1 MGAVTVLNFLLI
13 LAFACSGTSILG
25 AVNYPCFPHSQVQI
39 RASRQVLFFGLI
51 VTFILFMIKKLAKRI
66 KLYKDIDN
74 VWLPIFSGVMITVP
88 AFALALKQ
96 RYQTLP
102 HFINASVPAAGPAKQ
117 PGPIALPPPAATDR
131 VWNLL
136 VRAPW
141 DRLWELLVRAL

>member
-1 MGAVTVLNFLLI
+1 MGVVTVLNFLLTA
-13 LAFACSGTSILG
+13 AFACSGTSILG
-25 AVNYPCFPHSQVQI
+25 AVNYPSFPHFQVWI
-39 RASRQVLFFGLI
+39 CASRQVLFFGLI
-51 VTFILFMIKKLAKRI
+51 STFILFMIKKLAKRME
-66 KLYKDIDN
+66 LDEDIDN
-74 VWLPIFSGVMITVP
+74 VWLPIFCGVMITVP

-96 RYQTLP
+96 QYQTLP

-141 DRLWELLVRAL
+141 DRLWNMLVRAL